1 MKEPFPDY
9 TSAFAAKLIYVF
21 RILDKTHDGFL
32 KIGEATIPR
41 EAGDPAALP
50 PNCSA
55 LNKAA
60 KARIDSYT
68 KTAGVQYVLLH
79 AEALLPATP
88 AACHHPP
95 SGDGSVHSVLVRSGI
110 PRHDFDLGNAHSEWF
125 KCTLAIA
132 KAAIAAARRGDKALD
147 PASAARAAKTPD
159 PIVFRDEQLR
169 AVGDTVA
176 RFSSHDRFLWN
187 AKMRFG
193 KTLTAFE
200 TARRLAAASPA
211 AYRRILVFTHRPDVN
226 KDWHDDFL
234 KLFRGDKAWRYGSKT
249 LGESFSSLESF
260 LAGAK
265 AGDHHVVYFASHQ
278 DLGGSDPVGGKYDK
292 NAEVFSAPWD
302 LIIVD
307 EAHEGTRTELGQAML
322 SLLRKRDP
330 STGRPVQG
338 KAATRVLELS
348 GTPFN
353 LLDEYKEEETFTW
366 DYVDEQ
372 QAKADWERD
381 RPGDP
386 NPYAGLPRM
395 MVSVFDA
402 ASDIDP
408 GYTDLHDLSFSF
420 REFFRT
426 WTGDPDIDGAK
437 LPSSVSAGDFVHED
451 DVRRF
456 LDRICAPL
464 SGSRYPFSK
473 PEWRD
478 TFRHTLWMVPG
489 VASARAL
496 SALLKAHGTFGSG
509 AFQIVNVA
517 GAGDDEVPQDKARD
531 MVAAAMG
538 DDPGKTR
545 TITLSCGRLTTG
557 VSIPPWGAVLMLA
570 GSYET
575 DAKSYMQTV
584 FRVQTP
590 YTTPAGRRKEE
601 CHVFDFAPDR
611 VLRVFAEVSR
621 VAAARRKKPSGG
633 GDPTQAYVGKLLN
646 FCPVVS
652 LKGASLKRYDADAL
666 VEHVKRARIDRVVA
680 RGFET
685 ADLYRDDM
693 LRELDKAG
701 IALFEGLRAQ
711 IGTTKAANATS
722 DTVLAAFGATG
733 EERELLGKGKKPPR
747 ALTPEEKAA
756 AEEARRKK
764 EIRDAAVSILRG
776 ISIRMPIMLY
786 GAEIADEEKEITIE
800 NFPNLVDDASWEEFM
815 PKAGKEGH
823 AISKET
829 FRKFIKYYDPDVF
842 RAAGRRIRSLARSL
856 DSLSPLERIRQLA
869 VIFGYFRNP
878 DRETVLTPWDVVDRH
893 MSDTLGGW
901 SFFNWPSSSKS
912 PLREGG
918 GGEAVGGSTPLGAPL
933 PAPHFVTR
941 TIDGENVTSRAF
953 APSSRILEINSKTG
967 LYPLWCAYSIF
978 RAKCASHS
986 TSPLRE
992 GGGGKAAG
1000 GSTAASMRGARSR
1013 ATSGPP
1019 ADVEAQRDLW
1029 DEVLRENI
1037 FVVCKTKMARAITL
1051 RTLRGFRTGVRCNV
1065 RAFDDFINQFRNKPD
1080 LMRMKLRNGAGYWKT
1095 NEETAMHFNAIV
1107 GNPPY
1112 QEMGGSGGTNDA
1124 SIYQLFCSAA
1134 TELEPD
1140 YVSMVIPS
1148 RWFAGGRE
1156 NLLGEFRRDML
1167 AGGRVRCLHAFAS
1180 SRDLFPTVEIKG
1192 GVCYYLEI
1200 KDKKGPCQYY
1210 LHRDGEM
1217 LPYPKRE
1224 LDRFDI
1230 LVRDPELARIVETVR
1245 AKCAELGET
1254 ETVDSLLS
1262 GDTPFG
1268 IPTNPASSKKTPF
1281 PVRDKRGDG
1290 FDVELDMLGEGQK
1303 RTIAYVRRADIKKNV
1318 TDIDFDKV
1326 FISKS
1331 GGSGADDIILSEP
1344 IVAPKG
1350 SVCSQTFIYAK
1361 FGSAEEAK
1369 NFAAY
1374 LKTRFFRALVSA
1386 RKITQDALSKVYS
1399 FVPVQDFTRPWTD
1412 ADLFAKYALD
1422 APAQKW
1428 IETNIREMK

>member
-1 MKEPFPDY
+1 MKETPPDY

-21 RILDKTHDGFL
+21 RIPDKAHNGFL

-41 EAGDPAALP
+41 EAGDPAALA

-68 KTAGVQYVLLH
+68 VTAGIHYDLLH
-79 AEALLPATP
+79 AEALLPSTETARR
-88 AACHHPP
+88 HPP
-95 SGDGSVHSVLVRSGI
+95 SGDGAVHSVLVRSGI
-110 PRHDFDLGNAHSEWF
+110 PRHDFDLGNKHSEWF
-125 KCTLAIA
+125 QCPLATA
-132 KAAIAAARRGDKALD
+132 TAAIAAARRGDKALN
-147 PASAARAAKTPD
+147 PALAAKTASVPD
-159 PIVFRDEQLR
+159 PVVFRPEQER
-169 AVGDTVA
+169 AIRETVA
-176 RFSSHDRFLWN
+176 RFKSHDRFLWN

-193 KTLTAFE
+193 KTLSAFE
-200 TARRLAAASPA
+200 TVRRLGVAFPNDF
-211 AYRRILVFTHRPDVN
+211 RRILVFTHRPDVN
-226 KDWHDDFL
+226 KDWHDDFA
-234 KLFRGDKAWRYGSKT
+234 KLFCGDKAWRYGSRT
-249 LGESFSSLESF
+249 RGESFASLETF
-260 LAGAK
+260 LADARPGAR
-265 AGDHHVVYFASHQ
+265 HIVYFASHQ

-292 NAEVFSAPWD
+292 NADVFKAEWD
-302 LIIVD
+302 LVIVD
-307 EAHEGTRTELGQAML
+307 EAHEGTRTELGQNILA
-322 SLLRKRDP
+322 LLKKRDHA
-330 STGRPVQG
+330 TGKPLTG
-338 KAATRVLELS
+338 KSATRVLELS

-395 MVSVFDA
+395 NVSVFDA

-408 GYTDLHDLSFSF
+408 AYTDLHDLSFSF

-426 WTGDPDIDGAK
+426 WTGNPDIDGAA
-437 LPSSVSAGDFVHED
+437 LPATVSVGDFVHED

-464 SGSRYPFSK
+464 SGSRYPFSR

-496 SALLKAHGTFGSG
+496 SSLLKAHGTFGSG

-517 GAGDDEVPQDKARD
+517 GAGDDDVPLEKARD

-538 DDPGKTR
+538 ADPGRTR

-590 YTTPAGRRKEE
+590 YTSPSGRRKEE
-601 CHVFDFAPDR
+601 CHIFDFAPDR

-621 VAAARRKKPSGG
+621 VAASRRKPPAGG
-633 GDPTQAYVGKLLN
+633 GDSTQAYVGKLLN
-646 FCPVVS
+646 YCPVVS

-666 VEHVKRARIDRVVA
+666 VEHVKRARIDRVVS

-685 ADLYRDDM
+685 ADLYRDEM
-693 LRELDKAG
+693 LRSLDKDG
-701 IALFEGLRAQ
+701 ISLFEGLRAQ

-722 DTVLAAFGATG
+722 DIVLAAFGATA
-733 EERELLGKGKKPPR
+733 EEREATGKKPAKPVR
-747 ALTPEEKAA
+747 VLTPEEKAA
-756 AEEARRKK
+756 AEEAKRRK

-800 NFPNLVDDASWEEFM
+800 NFPNLDDDDSWEEFM
-815 PKAGKEGH
+815 PKAGKDGH

-842 RAAGRRIRSLARSL
+842 RAAGRRIRSLVRSL
-856 DSLSPLERIRQLA
+856 DSLSPLERIRELA
-869 VIFGYFRNP
+869 ILFSGERFRNP

-901 SFFNWPSSSKS
+901 SFFEGRGGASSPSE
-912 PLREGG
+912 PL
-918 GGEAVGGSTPLGAPL
+918 S
-933 PAPHFVTR
+933 APHFVAR
-941 TIDGENVTSRAF
+941 SIDGQDITARAF
-953 APSSRILEINSKTG
+953 SPSSRILEINSKTG

-978 RAKCASHS
+978 RAKCASSS
-986 TSPLRE
+986 TKSPLRE

-1000 GSTAASMRGARSR
+1000 GSTATSMGGARSR
-1013 ATSGPP
+1013 ATGCASAPP
-1019 ADVEAQRDLW
+1019 PDAATQLRLW
-1029 DEVLRENI
+1029 DETLRDNI

-1051 RTLRGFRTGVRCNV
+1051 RTLRGFRDKVRCNV
-1065 RAFDDFINQFRNKPD
+1065 RSFDDFINQFRNKPD
-1080 LMRMKLRNGAGYWKT
+1080 LVRMKLRNGAGYWKT
-1095 NEETAMHFNAIV
+1095 NGETAMHFNAIV

-1124 SIYQLFCSAA
+1124 SIYQLFCAAA
-1134 TELEPD
+1134 TGLEPD

-1148 RWFAGGRE
+1148 RWFAGRRE
-1156 NLLGEFRRDML
+1156 NLLGDFRKDML
-1167 AGGRVRCLHAFAS
+1167 GGGRVRCLHAFAS

-1200 KDKKGPCQYY
+1200 KDRKGPCQYY

-1217 LPYPKRE
+1217 LPYPKRK
-1224 LDRFDI
+1224 LDNFDI

-1245 AKCAELGET
+1245 DKCAKLGET

-1268 IPTNPASSKKTPF
+1268 IPTNPTSSKKTPF
-1281 PVRDKRGDG
+1281 PVRDKRGGG
-1290 FDVELDMLGEGQK
+1290 FDIELDMLGEGQK
-1303 RTIAYVRRADIKKNV
+1303 RIVAYVRREDVKKNAQ
-1318 TDIDFDKV
+1318 DIDSDKV

-1361 FGSAEEAK
+1361 FGSAEEAA
-1369 NFAAY
+1369 NFAGY

-1412 ADLFAKYALD
+1412 TDLFAKYGLD
-1422 APAQKW
+1422 ASARKW